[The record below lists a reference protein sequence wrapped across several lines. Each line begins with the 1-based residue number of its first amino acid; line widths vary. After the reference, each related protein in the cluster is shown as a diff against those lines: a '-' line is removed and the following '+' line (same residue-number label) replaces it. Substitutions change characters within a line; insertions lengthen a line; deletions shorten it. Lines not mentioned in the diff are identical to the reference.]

1 MERTTAIRRSLA
13 AFVWGIAAIL
23 IPVIGLLPAM
33 FALGHWWAV
42 RSAYRNQWNPA
53 SAYLTAGAVL
63 AFVGLLSTVLSGVVL
78 AAALVSQFF

>member
-23 IPVIGLLPAM
+23 IPVIGFIPAV
-33 FALGHWWAV
+33 FALGHWCAV

-63 AFVGLLSTVLSGVVL
+63 ALLGLLITVLSG
-78 AAALVSQFF
+78 AFIAIALVS